1 MRDILEPHADATL
14 HVLKQLQTSIAT
26 ALADITKA
34 IDDARATFAAND
46 VAVQGAM
53 SARLDQV
60 ASVFN
65 GGDGA
70 KGSMPNRLTQPGE
83 TSMGV

>member
-14 HVLKQLQTSIAT
+14 QALKQLQTSISES
-26 ALADITKA
+26 LAHIAQA
-34 IDDARATFAAND
+34 IDEARATFAAND

-65 GGDGA
+65 GGAPAVGA
-70 KGSMPNRLTQPGE
+70 PIGKELIP
-83 TSMGV
+83 